1 MEADATGGVGRGVGG
16 PGGSVVDKGGG
27 ETAPAP
33 APVPAPGTVGSAP
46 SGGDTTMTTTA
57 ATTTTTPATMAME
70 QWTLF
75 LSRCL
80 ATRLD
85 PETFDSYV
93 VLLYAKHPLP
103 PRAVADVFL
112 RPRPGNSD
120 CLDPRIPPYLQIL
133 LAHQFVDALSILE
146 AMYRYS
152 TSHTQS
158 RAGMPAL
165 EDGEDEKLTGGVNDA
180 GGKNNGRRRQK
191 QLPLVWGSSYAAE
204 EHTFYRLTKSIAQ
217 GSGIRSVRDAIEI
230 ARVMARWMNLF
241 TAAAAA
247 FAADPMGPLQNSLP
261 LQEMESARAGFVMLL
276 LGLCES
282 KLMLSSLSHVEA
294 KVARKE
300 LSQSLANFVPS
311 MVQSAA
317 QIAARLEV
325 FRTETLAGFE
335 PVDKAI
341 EAAQG
346 EMNALLDS
354 AVPPENL
361 VLPEILISHTR
372 AGLYIYV
379 NSLLAGR
386 PLMDDV
392 AIFNHLHNR
401 FQGNLQQM
409 AIDLILASFDMI
421 AHAATSRQP
430 QRAAHVLRS
439 YLTNKVPL
447 LLVSLAASA
456 TPLYPLNAA
465 ACVEHAVRQV
475 GSATFPNMSEYLVSS
490 NRNGNTLTEG
500 TREDFLFA
508 CCLHGLIPEARIV
521 PILNEACINSLP
533 PEGRLV
539 KDNLVQECLADPE
552 KTHQLVRN
560 LDKCDGN
567 VGAISQAL
575 VEVLGQLCDMKET
588 MTLKTLCNQL
598 ARDPVYLDV
607 LLLFDKLPTIVTPL
621 CELLDNW
628 RYDEDQGE
636 FQPVYE
642 EFGSVLLL
650 LLAFIHRYN
659 LTAADL
665 GIRSADSFIAK
676 LISRGH
682 MALHL
687 DELSEQEQSHLDKW
701 IHGLFD
707 SDAGGLGDELMSACP
722 PQEFYLLIPTLFY
735 NIVLAVS
742 TGCLSEDSL
751 KSGLEYL
758 VDTFLLPALVPAII
772 YLCNHLWID
781 RSEEQKAIIRILQ
794 LIIAPSSISNEAST
808 MLTSVLCMVAKPLDL
823 ALRTYQRQDVKN
835 QDIDPLLR
843 ILKAQVPVSRRT
855 GAADNN
861 ELDQWTGTP
870 GGGINQAVRH
880 TFRGLVSWSLAPP
893 DPERTPT
900 PYTHRQMLVA
910 LRLMRARGLL
920 RLLLDE
926 FRQQAVQGNEGVAL
940 DVCCALVCAPDS
952 GAGEQ
957 PDEAAAR
964 QQHQQMNNMLDA
976 AGGVV
981 APVPLPPQQQRL
993 MSLRQ
998 ALRYEAEDWKKIQR
1012 HDPAM
1017 AEAVVRLHR
1026 RVEEQMAVSDAAVAA
1041 AAAAATAA
1049 ATAGMLQGGDI
1060 NDMMAGDAAMAAA
1073 AAAVAA
1079 ENTAGADGMS
1089 LDTSV
1094 GVGLDLGGGDLNLG
1108 GSSANSVGGLDGGL
1122 DLGDDMFRGLGPLDG
1137 LGGWDDVM
1145 DMS

>member
-1 MEADATGGVGRGVGG
+1 MG
-16 PGGSVVDKGGG
+16 
-27 ETAPAP
+27 
-33 APVPAPGTVGSAP
+33 
-46 SGGDTTMTTTA
+46 
-57 ATTTTTPATMAME
+57 
-70 QWTLF
+70 QWLLF

-85 PETFDSYV
+85 PDTFDSYA
-93 VLLYAKHPLP
+93 VLLYAQHPLP
-103 PRAVADVFL
+103 PRAIADIFL

-120 CLDPRIPPYLQIL
+120 FLDPRIPPYLQIL
-133 LAHQFVDALSILE
+133 LGHNYVDALSILE

-158 RAGMPAL
+158 QAGMPASS
-165 EDGEDEKLTGGVNDA
+165 EDGEDEKQGSGVDGNDGSA
-180 GGKNNGRRRQK
+180 AAAGKNNGRRRRK
-191 QLPLVWGSSYAAE
+191 PVWGSSYAAE
-204 EHTFYRLTKSIAQ
+204 EHTFYRLTKSIAN
-217 GSGIRSVRDAIEI
+217 GSGIRSFRDAIEI

-282 KLMLSSLSHVEA
+282 KLMLSSLSHAEA

-300 LSQSLANFVPS
+300 LSESLANFVPS

-325 FRTETLAGFE
+325 FRTETLASFE
-335 PVDKAI
+335 PVDKAK
-341 EAAQG
+341 EAAHA

-361 VLPEILISHTR
+361 ALPEVLITNTR
-372 AGLYIYV
+372 VGLYIYV

-386 PLMDDV
+386 PLMDDM
-392 AIFNHLHNR
+392 AIFNYLHNR
-401 FQGNLQQM
+401 FRGNLQQM

-421 AHAATSRQP
+421 AHAATYRTP

-447 LLVSLAASA
+447 LLVHLAASA
-456 TPLYPLNAA
+456 PPLYPFNAA

-475 GSATFPNMSEYLVSS
+475 GSATFPNMSEYLVTSS
-490 NRNGNTLTEG
+490 SRNANTLTEG

-508 CCLHGLIPEARIV
+508 CCLHGLLPEARIEL
-521 PILNEACINSLP
+521 ILNETCINSLP

-567 VGAISQAL
+567 VGAIAQAL
-575 VEVLGQLCDMKET
+575 VEVLGRLCAMKET

-659 LTAADL
+659 LSAADL
-665 GIRSADSFIAK
+665 GIRSADSFVAK

-687 DELSEQEQSHLDKW
+687 DELSEQEKSHLDKW

-707 SDAGGLGDELMSACP
+707 SGAGGLGDELMSACP

-742 TGCLSEDSL
+742 TGCLSEESL

-772 YLCNHLWID
+772 YLCNHLWVD
-781 RSEEQKAIIRILQ
+781 RSDEQKAIIRILQ
-794 LIIAPSSISNEAST
+794 LILAPSSISNEAST
-808 MLTSVLCMVAKPLDL
+808 MLSSVLCMVAKPLDN

-843 ILKAQVPVSRRT
+843 ILKAHVPVSRRT

-861 ELDQWTGTP
+861 ELDQWTNTP
-870 GGGINQAVRH
+870 GGGISQAVRH

-893 DPERTPT
+893 DPERNPT
-900 PYTHRQMLVA
+900 AYTHRQMLVA
-910 LRLMRARGLL
+910 LRLMRARNLL
-920 RLLLDE
+920 RLL
-926 FRQQAVQGNEGVAL
+926 
-940 DVCCALVCAPDS
+940 
-952 GAGEQ
+952 
-957 PDEAAAR
+957 
-964 QQHQQMNNMLDA
+964 
-976 AGGVV
+976 
-981 APVPLPPQQQRL
+981 
-993 MSLRQ
+993 
-998 ALRYEAEDWKKIQR
+998 
-1012 HDPAM
+1012 
-1017 AEAVVRLHR
+1017 
-1026 RVEEQMAVSDAAVAA
+1026 
-1041 AAAAATAA
+1041 
-1049 ATAGMLQGGDI
+1049 
-1060 NDMMAGDAAMAAA
+1060 
-1073 AAAVAA
+1073 
-1079 ENTAGADGMS
+1079 
-1089 LDTSV
+1089 
-1094 GVGLDLGGGDLNLG
+1094 
-1108 GSSANSVGGLDGGL
+1108 
-1122 DLGDDMFRGLGPLDG
+1122 
-1137 LGGWDDVM
+1137 
-1145 DMS
+1145 